1 MNSILKYIIISAA
14 VAVIAVTVAAQ
25 QTAIADDNDDALRIS
40 PELADRPE
48 SVATVYSDYPWLNI
62 DENHIILNGADWS
75 ILGDKL
81 NKIEH
86 RPFRIVLIGDSHIQA
101 DGATSVVRRTL
112 HERYGTAGRG
122 MITPLRMA
130 GTNEPRDYRLTS
142 NGCRWTS
149 ARLLPSRSDRVMLFT
164 GVTVS
169 PVDTVFDLNVVS
181 TECDFSRIK
190 LYYSGSMPELMAVY
204 DSAGEEMAFDI
215 ESYDDGFVD
224 ILLENQVGECLLNFM
239 SGADE
244 DVSFIGGLEL
254 LGRDAGIEFSSIGNN
269 GATYGSYLG
278 IGTGRG
284 LACMESD
291 LVILS
296 LGTNDAWG
304 SMSDD
309 DFISTVDRLVSE
321 IKHENPSVKIMLTTP
336 GEAQKAMRRGRRS
349 KTYTPH
355 MKIGHFRELLLD
367 YGRRNSLPV
376 YDFYNVA
383 GGERSSEQWVMAG
396 LFSRDRIH
404 LSWAGYELMGQ
415 LMCDALIEQFE
426 NMKTETA
433 NIATKY
439 GSCD

>member
-1 MNSILKYIIISAA
+1 MNRILKYAVSALLALVPGA
-14 VAVIAVTVAAQ
+14 VVAQ
-25 QTAIADDNDDALRIS
+25 QAPVADDNDESLRIS
-40 PELADRPE
+40 PELADMSE
-48 SVATVYSDYPWLNI
+48 SVSAVYSDYPWLNVG
-62 DENHIILNGADWS
+62 DNHIMLNGADWS

-112 HERYGTAGRG
+112 HERYGSAGRG

-130 GTNEPRDYRLTS
+130 GTNEPRDYSLTS
-142 NGCRWTS
+142 SGCRWAT
-149 ARLLPSRSDRVMLFT
+149 ARLLPSRGDRIMLFT
-164 GVTVS
+164 GVTVC
-169 PVDTVFDLNVVS
+169 PADTVFDLNVRS

-190 LYYSGSMPELMAVY
+190 LYYSGGMPELMAVY
-204 DSAGEEMAFDI
+204 DSTGEEMAFDI

-224 ILLENQVGECLLNFM
+224 ILLESPVWECLMCFT
-239 SGADE
+239 SAVDDE
-244 DVSFIGGLEL
+244 ASVIGGLEL
-254 LGRDAGIEFSSIGNN
+254 LGCDAGVEFSSIGNN

-278 IGTGRG
+278 VGTGRG

-296 LGTNDAWG
+296 LGPNAAWG

-309 DFISTVDRLVSE
+309 DFLLTVDRLVSE
-321 IKHENPSVKIMLTTP
+321 IKRENPSVKILLTTP
-336 GEAQKAMRRGRRS
+336 GEAQKALRRSRRS
-349 KTYTPH
+349 KIYSPH
-355 MKIGHFRELLLD
+355 KKIGHFRDLLLD

-383 GGERSSEQWVMAG
+383 GGERSSEHWVKAG

-404 LSWAGYELMGQ
+404 LSWPGYSLMGQ
-415 LMCDALIEQFE
+415 LMSDALIEQFE
-426 NMKTETA
+426 NLKAETI
-433 NIATKY
+433 NISSEY
-439 GSCD
+439 GARE